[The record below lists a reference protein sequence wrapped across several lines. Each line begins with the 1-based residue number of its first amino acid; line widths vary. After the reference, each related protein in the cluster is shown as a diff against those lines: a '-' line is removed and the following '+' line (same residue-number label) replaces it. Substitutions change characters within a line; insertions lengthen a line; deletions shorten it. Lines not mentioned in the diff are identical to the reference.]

1 MSTIPVPRPTS
12 VSSSVET
19 SAHPE
24 SLFDGLM
31 KLIRPLG
38 SLKVAVASFALAILL
53 IFIGTLAQVE
63 RDIWEVLEIYFKSW
77 ATWIEVRILFP
88 RSWFPHLEEAA
99 AVRWF
104 AVGTM
109 GIGSALTLLTWS
121 NSRFVSWARPVAIA
135 TFVGSVVL
143 SVSALIANGF
153 WFPGGATIGVVM
165 AINLISAHIDRYKVQ
180 AKGGR
185 RIAGVALT
193 ALGIVVTWLV
203 VLSGHN
209 SDGLQGAPPFAW
221 STLWTWTKL
230 GLSFTAL
237 GLFVSSAWT
246 TDRNRWA
253 RMLRAGA
260 GLILAALSLWLWS
273 VGERAYLGDSGMRIL
288 WQLNLASAAAIILL
302 IGCILLFERRAGVVV
317 LHAGIGLMMFGQWF
331 VSTNDVEEQIKI
343 GEGETTNYAQDIRS
357 VELAVIRPASAEHD
371 GKDDVVAI
379 PLTKNGYRT
388 TLGAVAPISYEALP
402 FDIEVVQFEKN
413 SSVRMATMPTSKDSS
428 PASSSSTAKVAS
440 EKDAGTSES
449 NSIGPALDGTNKD
462 FQLVPMRPASGT
474 DGGEVDLAG
483 GYFRLIDKTTSK
495 PIGTYLLSQTVL
507 TMRAGQSRAFDAQK
521 VTHDSKDYEL
531 QLRFQRNYKDY
542 QMTLLDVSK
551 KDYLGTSIPRDYS
564 SVVHLLDPK
573 RDTDQQLKIWMN
585 NPQRYAGETF
595 YQSSY
600 LTDVLGNE
608 YTVLQVVKNQGWM
621 IPYVA
626 CMICGFGMSY
636 HFLFVLLRF
645 LDRQTRRSETLDVR
659 EKNAKRDEER
669 SIGVGQK
676 WAVPIVVAIAF
687 VGVLAAVMRMPKH
700 ESNEMDLAAFG
711 QLPVVYKGRVQP
723 FDSLARNSLLAVA
736 EMDSFRSV
744 MPVEK
749 LKAKWPEIQP
759 KLLERFPKLV
769 AADVDRYQ
777 NGDVF
782 GLIKTI
788 REKTNEDPYTVWN
801 TVTGLTFERQPAIR
815 WLLDTITGA
824 EQTRRHPV
832 IRIDH
837 PQLQALLG
845 LEKRKRYRYALEEI
859 MPKLD
864 AFQEQVRQAG
874 RVAMEDEGK
883 LDLYQRKVLELDR
896 RIRTIMTLHS
906 AFSPPE
912 FPALPTIEEIQN
924 QPEEARKKLQMFQNA
939 MMEQREAFR
948 SSEPP
953 LAIAP
958 TKGKKPLF
966 GAKEEEESDDW
977 QAYAAAWPIQV
988 LQTRFLNQP
997 IDPHFQSVNEIL
1009 LAYLDR
1015 DASKFNT
1022 KVTQYQNQLHM
1033 DAPKALQ
1040 AKTSLINTWV
1050 TGRFGSF
1057 YQFESV
1063 YNHAAPFWWASNLY
1077 LVAFILLAVGWLR
1090 WQRTLSRAAFW
1101 LVLLTLGLHTM
1112 AIVARIYLSGRPPV
1126 TNLYSSAI
1134 FIGWGTVAL
1143 ALVIEWFFKNGSATI
1158 VASLSGFVALMIA
1171 NNLAADG
1178 DTMQVLQAVL
1188 DTQFWLATHVLCIT
1202 LGYAT
1207 TYLAGVFGLLYV
1219 VRGVL
1224 TTSLTKEAAS
1234 DLTRMTYGSLCFAIL
1249 FSFIGTVLG
1258 GLWAD
1263 DSWGRFW
1270 GWDPKEN
1277 GALIIVLWNAL
1288 VLHARWDGM
1297 IRERGLAVLALFG
1310 NIVTSWSWFGV
1321 NELGVGLHSYGFTEG
1336 VLLKLGL
1343 AVLFHVFMI
1352 GLGCMPLDIW
1362 VSFFARREPAP
1373 AATPAST

>member
-1 MSTIPVPRPTS
+1 MSTIPVPRSTS
-12 VSSSVET
+12 VSSSIET
-19 SAHPE
+19 PAKSADP
-24 SLFDGLM
+24 FDLVM
-31 KLIRPLG
+31 TFVRPLG
-38 SLKVAVASFALAILL
+38 SLKVAVVSFALAILL
-53 IFIGTLAQVE
+53 VFIGTLAQVE

-77 ATWIEVRILFP
+77 ATFIEARILFP
-88 RSWFPHLEEAA
+88 RSWFPHLEEPT

-104 AVGTM
+104 AVGVM
-109 GIGSALTLLTWS
+109 GFGSALTLLAWS
-121 NSRFVSWARPVAIA
+121 NARYVSWARPVAIA
-135 TFVGSVVL
+135 TFMGSL
-143 SVSALIANGF
+143 TLAVSALVSNGF

-165 AINLISAHIDRYKVQ
+165 AVNLLAAHLVRYKVQ

-185 RIAGVALT
+185 LWAGLALT
-193 ALGIVVTWLV
+193 VLGVLVTWLV
-203 VLSGHN
+203 ILSGHN

-246 TDRNRWA
+246 DRNRWG
-253 RMLRAGA
+253 RILRAGT
-260 GLILAALSLWLWS
+260 GILLGILAIWLWA
-273 VGERAYLGDSGMRIL
+273 VGDRAYLGDSGMRIL
-288 WQLNLASAAAIILL
+288 WQLALASIAAIILL
-302 IGCILLFERRAGVVV
+302 VGCVILFERRAGVVV

-331 VSTNDVEEQIKI
+331 VSTNDVEEQINLA
-343 GEGETTNYAQDIRS
+343 EGETTNFAQDIRS
-357 VELAVIRPASAEHD
+357 VELAVIRPKSSKFD
-371 GKDDVVAI
+371 GRDDVIAI
-379 PLTKNGYRT
+379 PLTENGYRT
-388 TLGAVAPISYEALP
+388 PYGVSEPISHDELP

-413 SSVRMATMPTSKDSS
+413 SSVRMATMPTSKPSGSDSS
-428 PASSSSTAKVAS
+428 AAPKEDAAESKGKAA
-440 EKDAGTSES
+440 EKTPDSA
-449 NSIGPALDGTNKD
+449 PALTGVNKD
-462 FQLVPMRPASGT
+462 FQLVPMRQASGT

-483 GYFRLIDKTTSK
+483 GYFRLIDKKTSK

-507 TMRAGQSRAFDAQK
+507 TMRGGQSRAFDLQK
-521 VTHDSKDYEL
+521 LEHDANNIEL

-564 SVVHLLDPK
+564 SEVRLVDSK
-573 RDTDQQLKIWMN
+573 RNTDQQLKIWMN

-600 LTDVLGNE
+600 RTDQLGKE
-608 YTVLQVVKNQGWM
+608 YTTLQVVKNQGWM

-626 CMICGFGMSY
+626 CMICGFGMAY
-636 HFLFVLLRF
+636 HFLFVLMRF
-645 LDRQTRRSETLDVR
+645 LDRQTRRGEVTPSSQRLATSD
-659 EKNAKRDEER
+659 AER
-669 SIGVGQK
+669 PVTGWRK
-676 WAVPIVVAIAF
+676 WAVPGVVAIVF
-687 VGVLAAVMRMPKH
+687 VGLMAALMRMPRY
-700 ESNEMDLAAFG
+700 EANEMDLAAFG

-736 EMDSFRSV
+736 ETDSFRSV
-744 MPVEK
+744 KPVEK
-749 LKAKWPEIQP
+749 LKAEWPEIQQ
-759 KLLERFPKLV
+759 KLLERFPKLKAEDV
-769 AADVDRYQ
+769 AAYQ

-782 GLIKTI
+782 GLMKTV
-788 REKTNEDPYTVWN
+788 REKTNEDQYAVWN
-801 TVTGLTFERQPAIR
+801 VVTDLTFERQPAIR
-815 WLLDTITGA
+815 WLLDTITGS

-837 PQLQALLG
+837 PQVQALLG

-874 RVAMEDEGK
+874 RVAMEDEGQ

-912 FPALPTIEEIQN
+912 FPPLPTIEEIQN
-924 QPEEARKKLQMFQNA
+924 QPDEARKKLQTFQAA

-948 SSEPP
+948 ASEPP

-958 TKGKKPLF
+958 TKGKKSIF
-966 GAKEEEESDDW
+966 GATEDTESEDW

-997 IDPHFQSVNEIL
+997 IDPHFQSMNEIL

-1015 DASKFNT
+1015 DATKFNS
-1022 KVTQYQNQLHM
+1022 KVSQYQNQLKI

-1050 TGRFGSF
+1050 TQRFGSF
-1057 YQFESV
+1057 YQFESF
-1063 YNHAAPFWWASNLY
+1063 YNHAAPFWWASTLY
-1077 LVAFILLAVGWLR
+1077 MVAFIMLAVSWLR
-1090 WQRTLSRAAFW
+1090 WRRPLSSAAFW
-1101 LVLLTLGLHTM
+1101 LVVFTLGLHTA

-1143 ALVIEWFFKNGSATI
+1143 SLVIEWFFKNGSPTI

-1336 VLLKLGL
+1336 VLVKLGL
-1343 AVLFHVFMI
+1343 AVLFHILMI
-1352 GLGCMPLDIW
+1352 GLGCMPLDVW
-1362 VSFFARREPAP
+1362 MSYFAKRMQPE
-1373 AATPAST
+1373 ATTSTA